1 MPPPIKF
8 VARVEGL
15 SQRYGRKL
23 ALDSISLN
31 FPADC
36 MVGLLGPDGV
46 GKSSLMSIIS
56 GVRKIQTG
64 KVEVL
69 GGDIGLESHRTVACP
84 RIAYMPQ
91 GLGKNLYMTLSVYE
105 NLDFFGRLFGQDK
118 AERDRRIDELL
129 ASTGMLPFKQRPAGK
144 LSGGM
149 KQKLGLCCSLI
160 HDPDLLILDEPTT
173 GVDPLSRRQFWELI
187 KRIRLQRPQMSVLV
201 STAYMDEADG
211 FDWLVAMDD
220 GKVLAEGTPAELKS
234 RVGADNLDAA
244 FIRLLPEAKRQGH
257 KALVVPPRN
266 VALEGTPAIEAE
278 GLTRRFG
285 DFTAVDHVS
294 FKIPKGEIFGF
305 LGSNGCG
312 KTTTM
317 KMLTGLLP
325 STEGTAMMFGE
336 KVTGKDLATRKR
348 IGFMSQA
355 FSLYAELTVR
365 QNLVLHARVF
375 DLPKDQI
382 EPRIKELIKQFGLEN
397 YVEDLAE
404 SLPLGTRQRLSLAVA
419 MIHKPEL
426 LILDEPTSG
435 VDPVAR
441 ESFWELLIH
450 LSRNEK
456 VTIFVSTHFMN
467 EAGWCDRISLMHS
480 GKVLASDPPA
490 KLVANCGAKTLE
502 EAFISYLEK
511 AAAANAATAAPVSA
525 AKQTAL
531 QTHPPHP
538 ALGGEGPLRATFPQE
553 GKENKEFPSPLG
565 RPLTEIGATGA
576 AEPLMRGQGEGS
588 KLSSGFS
595 WRRLFGYAY
604 REALELKRDTIRLTF
619 ALGGSVLMMLVLGF
633 GINLDV
639 EDIAVSMFDND
650 NSPAS
655 LRYADNIGGS
665 SYFVQKPPVTDP
677 DAMERRL
684 RKGDLDVVVE
694 IPPNFGKDVARGA
707 DTEIAA
713 WVNGSMPSRA
723 QSVAGYVQGLHNDF
737 VARTVPP
744 RVGAPLVGIQPLLEM
759 RYRYNQDFKS
769 IYAMVPPTIPII
781 LVLIPAMLMA
791 LGVVREKELG
801 SIYNFYSTP
810 VTRLEFIFGKQLPYA
825 AVAMINLVVLSVM
838 AVTVF
843 QVPLKGSVLSLLLGG
858 FLYVICTTSLGFVMS
873 AFTSTQIAAIFGTAI
888 ATVLPAT
895 QFSGLTQPVSALE
908 GTGAII
914 GKIYPTS
921 HFITISQGVFNKALG
936 FRDLVDPFLALA
948 VSIPILTAIS
958 WMLLKKQES

>member
-1 MPPPIKF
+1 MRPGLPNWPCRPPMNPASPRKF
-8 VARVEGL
+8 VAKVENL
-15 SQRYGRKL
+15 SQRYGRKI
-23 ALDSISLN
+23 ALDSITLN

-69 GGDIGLESHRTVACP
+69 DGDIGLESHRTAACP

-118 AERDRRIDELL
+118 AERDRRIDDLL
-129 ASTGMLPFKQRPAGK
+129 ASTGMLPFKGRPAGK

-173 GVDPLSRRQFWELI
+173 GVDPLSRRQFWDLI

-220 GKVLAEGTPAELKS
+220 GKVLAEGTPTELKT

-244 FIRLLPEAKRQGH
+244 FIQLLPEEKRRGH
-257 KALVVPPRN
+257 KALVVPTRN
-266 VALEGTPAIEAE
+266 VVLEGTPAIEAE

-285 DFTAVDHVS
+285 AFTAVDHVS

-375 DLPKDQI
+375 DLPKEQI
-382 EPRIKELIKQFGLEN
+382 QPRIEELIKQFGLGN
-397 YVEDLAE
+397 YIEDLAE

-450 LSRNEK
+450 LSRNDK

-490 KLVANCGAKTLE
+490 QLVANCGAKTLE

-511 AAAANAATAAPVSA
+511 AAAANATAAGPEPENPTAPESA
-525 AKQTAL
+525 MAPQT
-531 QTHPPHP
+531 
-538 ALGGEGPLRATFPQE
+538 E
-553 GKENKEFPSPLG
+553 
-565 RPLTEIGATGA
+565 LT
-576 AEPLMRGQGEGS
+576 
-588 KLSSGFS
+588 GFS

-639 EDIAVSMFDND
+639 DDIAFSILDHD
-650 NSPAS
+650 QSPAS
-655 LRYADNIGGS
+655 MKYADNLAGS
-665 SYFVQKPPVTDP
+665 SYFVQKPPVQDSM
-677 DAMERRL
+677 DLEKKMRQ
-684 RKGDLDVVVE
+684 GDLDLVVE
-694 IPPNFGKDVARGA
+694 IPPDFGKDAARKGT
-707 DTEIAA
+707 TEIAA

-723 QSVAGYVQGLHNDF
+723 QSVAGYMQGFHSDF
-737 VARTVPP
+737 VARTLPP
-744 RVGAPLVGIQPLLEM
+744 NVGGPKVGVQPLLEM

-825 AVAMINLVVLSVM
+825 AVAMINLLVLSLM

-843 QVPLKGSVLSLLLGG
+843 QVPMKGSFLALLVGG

-888 ATVLPAT
+888 ATILPAT

-908 GTGAII
+908 GTGAFI
-914 GKIYPTS
+914 GRIYPTS
-921 HFITISQGVFNKALG
+921 HFITICQGVFNKALG
-936 FRDLVDPFLALA
+936 FKDLFHPFMALG

>member
-1 MPPPIKF
+1 MPPPSKF
-8 VARVEGL
+8 VARVDGL

-23 ALDSISLN
+23 ALDSITLN

-69 GGDIGLESHRTVACP
+69 GGDIGLESHRTAACP

-129 ASTGMLPFKQRPAGK
+129 ASTGMSPFKQRPAGK

-257 KALVVPPRN
+257 KALVVPPRD
-266 VALEGTPAIEAE
+266 VVLEGTPAIEAE

-382 EPRIKELIKQFGLEN
+382 EPRIKELIKQFGLEK

-450 LSRNEK
+450 LSRKEK

-511 AAAANAATAAPVSA
+511 AAAANAATAAPVAESKSPA
-525 AKQTAL
+525 PTVPEAPHAL
-531 QTHPPHP
+531 NT
-538 ALGGEGPLRATFPQE
+538 
-553 GKENKEFPSPLG
+553 
-565 RPLTEIGATGA
+565 
-576 AEPLMRGQGEGS
+576 
-588 KLSSGFS
+588 GFS

-677 DAMERRL
+677 DALERRL

-843 QVPLKGSVLSLLLGG
+843 QVPLKGSVLALLLGG

-914 GKIYPTS
+914 GRIYPTS

-948 VSIPILTAIS
+948 VSIPVLTAIS

>member
-1 MPPPIKF
+1 
-8 VARVEGL
+8 
-15 SQRYGRKL
+15 
-23 ALDSISLN
+23 
-31 FPADC
+31 

-69 GGDIGLESHRTVACP
+69 GGDIGLASHRTAACP

-118 AERDRRIDELL
+118 AERDRRIDDLL

-173 GVDPLSRRQFWELI
+173 GVDPLSRRQFWDLI
-187 KRIRLQRPQMSVLV
+187 KRIRVQRPQMSVLV

-220 GKVLAEGTPAELKS
+220 GKVLAEGTPAELKA
-234 RVGADNLDAA
+234 RVGVDNLDAA
-244 FIRLLPEAKRQGH
+244 FIGLLPEEKRRGH
-257 KALVVPPRN
+257 VALVVPPRN
-266 VALEGTPAIEAE
+266 VAMEGTPAIEAE

-285 DFTAVDHVS
+285 DFVAVDHVS

-336 KVTGKDLATRKR
+336 KVTGNDLATRKR

-355 FSLYAELTVR
+355 FSLYAELSVR
-365 QNLVLHARVF
+365 QNLILHARVF

-382 EPRIKELIKQFGLEN
+382 EPRIQELIKQFGLAN
-397 YVEDLAE
+397 YMDDLAE

-511 AAAANAATAAPVSA
+511 AAAANAANAPVAAATQPPAETAPAAP
-525 AKQTAL
+525 QAL
-531 QTHPPHP
+531 T
-538 ALGGEGPLRATFPQE
+538 T
-553 GKENKEFPSPLG
+553 
-565 RPLTEIGATGA
+565 
-576 AEPLMRGQGEGS
+576 
-588 KLSSGFS
+588 GFS

-604 REALELKRDTIRLTF
+604 REALELKRDTIRLSF

-677 DAMERRL
+677 QAMERRL

-707 DTEIAA
+707 NTEIAA

-723 QSVAGYVQGLHNDF
+723 QSVAGYVQGLHSDF

-744 RVGAPLVGIQPLLEM
+744 KVGAPAVGIQPLLEM

-843 QVPLKGSVLSLLLGG
+843 RVPLKGSVLALLLGG

-873 AFTSTQIAAIFGTAI
+873 AFTSTQIAAIFGTSI

-914 GKIYPTS
+914 GRIYPTS

-936 FRDLVDPFLALA
+936 FKDLVDPFMALA

-958 WMLLKKQES
+958 WLLLKKQES

>member
-1 MPPPIKF
+1 MTPPPPNKF

-15 SQRYGRKL
+15 SQHYGRKL
-23 ALDSISLN
+23 ALDSITIN
-31 FPADC
+31 IPADC

-56 GVRKIQTG
+56 GVRVIQTG

-69 GGDIGLESHRTVACP
+69 GGDMGLASHRAAACP

-118 AERDRRIDELL
+118 PERDRRIDDLL

-173 GVDPLSRRQFWELI
+173 GVDPLSRRQFWDLI
-187 KRIRLQRPQMSVLV
+187 KRIRVQRPQMSVMV

-220 GKVLAEGTPAELKS
+220 GKVLAEGTPTELKN

-244 FIRLLPEAKRQGH
+244 FIKLLPEEKRRGH
-257 KALVVPPRN
+257 VALVVPPRQ
-266 VALEGTPAIEAE
+266 VVLEGTPAIEAE

-285 DFTAVDHVS
+285 DFIAVNHVS

-336 KVTGKDLATRKR
+336 KVTGNDLATRKR

-382 EPRIKELIKQFGLEN
+382 TPRIQELIKQFGLEN
-397 YVEDLAE
+397 YMEDLAE

-450 LSRNEK
+450 LSRKDK

-490 KLVANCGAKTLE
+490 QLVSNCGAKTLE

-511 AAAANAATAAPVSA
+511 AAAANAP
-525 AKQTAL
+525 
-531 QTHPPHP
+531 
-538 ALGGEGPLRATFPQE
+538 
-553 GKENKEFPSPLG
+553 
-565 RPLTEIGATGA
+565 A
-576 AEPLMRGQGEGS
+576 AEPVPVSPEKENTAPVTAPHAQT
-588 KLSSGFS
+588 SGFS

-604 REALELKRDTIRLTF
+604 REALELRRDTIRLTF
-619 ALGGSVLMMLVLGF
+619 ALGGSVLLMLVLGF

-639 EDIAVSMFDND
+639 DNIAFSLLDHD
-650 NSPAS
+650 QSPAS
-655 LRYADNIGGS
+655 LKYTDNLAGS
-665 SYFVQKPPVTDP
+665 SYFVQKSPIQDP
-677 DAMERRL
+677 QDMEKQLRR
-684 RKGDLDVVVE
+684 GDLDLVIE
-694 IPPNFGKDVARGA
+694 IPPDFGKDMTRGGK
-707 DTEIAA
+707 TEIAA

-723 QSVAGYVQGLHNDF
+723 QSVAGYIQGVHSDF
-737 VARTVPP
+737 VART
-744 RVGAPLVGIQPLLEM
+744 APISLGGPKVGIQPLLEM

-801 SIYNFYSTP
+801 TIYNFYSTP

-825 AVAMINLVVLSVM
+825 AVAMLNLVMLSVM

-843 QVPLKGSVLSLLLGG
+843 QVPLKGSILALLTGG

-888 ATVLPAT
+888 ATILPAT

-908 GTGAII
+908 GTGALI

-921 HFITISQGVFNKALG
+921 HFITICQGVFNKALG
-936 FRDLVDPFLALA
+936 FKDLVDPFLALA
-948 VSIPILTAIS
+948 VSIPILTTIS
-958 WMLLKKQES
+958 WVLLKKQES

>member
-1 MPPPIKF
+1 MTHPPPNKF

-15 SQRYGRKL
+15 SQHYGRKL
-23 ALDSISLN
+23 ALDSITLN
-31 FPADC
+31 LPSDC

-56 GVRKIQTG
+56 GVRVIQTG

-69 GGDIGLESHRTVACP
+69 GGDMGLASHRAAACP

-118 AERDRRIDELL
+118 PERDRRIDDLL

-173 GVDPLSRRQFWELI
+173 GVDPLSRRQFWDLI
-187 KRIRLQRPQMSVLV
+187 KRIRVQRPQMSVMV

-220 GKVLAEGTPAELKS
+220 GKVLAEGTPTELKT

-244 FIRLLPEAKRQGH
+244 FIKLLPEEKRRGH
-257 KALVVPPRN
+257 VALVVPPRQ
-266 VALEGTPAIEAE
+266 VVLEGTPAIEAE

-285 DFTAVDHVS
+285 DFIAVNNVS

-336 KVTGKDLATRKR
+336 KVTGNDLATRKR

-382 EPRIKELIKQFGLEN
+382 SPRIQELIKQFGLEN
-397 YVEDLAE
+397 YMEDLAE

-450 LSRNEK
+450 LSRKDK

-490 KLVANCGAKTLE
+490 QLVSNCGAKTLE

-511 AAAANAATAAPVSA
+511 AAAANAPATEPLPVSPEKENTAPVTA
-525 AKQTAL
+525 PHAQT
-531 QTHPPHP
+531 
-538 ALGGEGPLRATFPQE
+538 
-553 GKENKEFPSPLG
+553 
-565 RPLTEIGATGA
+565 
-576 AEPLMRGQGEGS
+576 
-588 KLSSGFS
+588 SGFS

-604 REALELKRDTIRLTF
+604 REALELRRDTIRLTF
-619 ALGGSVLMMLVLGF
+619 ALGGSVLLMLVLGF

-639 EDIAVSMFDND
+639 DNIAFSLLDHD
-650 NSPAS
+650 QSPAS
-655 LRYADNIGGS
+655 LKYTDNLAGS
-665 SYFVQKPPVTDP
+665 SYFVQKSPIQDP
-677 DAMERRL
+677 QDMEKQLRR
-684 RKGDLDVVVE
+684 GDLDLVIE
-694 IPPNFGKDVARGA
+694 IPPDFGKDMTRGGK
-707 DTEIAA
+707 TEIAA

-723 QSVAGYVQGLHNDF
+723 QSVAGYIQGVHSDF
-737 VARTVPP
+737 VART
-744 RVGAPLVGIQPLLEM
+744 APISLGGPKVGIQPLLEM

-801 SIYNFYSTP
+801 TIYNFYSTP

-825 AVAMINLVVLSVM
+825 AVAMLNLVMLSVM

-843 QVPLKGSVLSLLLGG
+843 QVPLKGSILALLIGG

-888 ATVLPAT
+888 ATILPAT

-908 GTGAII
+908 GTGALI

-921 HFITISQGVFNKALG
+921 HFITICQGVFNKALG
-936 FRDLVDPFLALA
+936 FKDLVDPFLALA

-958 WMLLKKQES
+958 WVLLKKQES

>member
-1 MPPPIKF
+1 MNPAPPRKV

-23 ALDSISLN
+23 ALDAINLSL
-31 FPADC
+31 PADC

-46 GKSSLMSIIS
+46 GKSSLMSILS

-64 KVEVL
+64 RVEVL
-69 GGDIGLESHRTVACP
+69 GGDMAQLKHRNDACP

-91 GLGKNLYMTLSVYE
+91 GLGKNLYMTLSVSE
-105 NLDFFGRLFGQDK
+105 NMDFFGRLFGQDK
-118 AERDRRIDELL
+118 EERERRIDDLL

-187 KRIRLQRPQMSVLV
+187 RRIRVQRPQMSVLV

-257 KALVVPPRN
+257 KALVVPPRD
-266 VALEGTPAIEAE
+266 VAMEGTPAIQAE

-325 STEGTAMMFGE
+325 STDGTAYMFGE

-355 FSLYAELTVR
+355 FSLYSELTVR
-365 QNLVLHARVF
+365 QNLMLHARIF
-375 DLPKDQI
+375 ELPKGQI
-382 EPRIKELIKQFGLEN
+382 EPRVQELIKQFDLKN
-397 YVEDLAE
+397 YIDDLAE

-450 LSRNEK
+450 LSRKEQ

-480 GKVLASDPPA
+480 GKVLASDAPA
-490 KLVANCGAKTLE
+490 RLVTTSGSKNLE

-511 AAAANAATAAPVSA
+511 AAAAAAPPAAPAAPAAAPAQASA
-525 AKQTAL
+525 A
-531 QTHPPHP
+531 PP
-538 ALGGEGPLRATFPQE
+538 
-553 GKENKEFPSPLG
+553 
-565 RPLTEIGATGA
+565 A
-576 AEPLMRGQGEGS
+576 ASAHAQD
-588 KLSSGFS
+588 KGFS

-604 REALELKRDTIRLTF
+604 REALELKRDPIRLTF
-619 ALGGSVLMMLVLGF
+619 ALGGSVLLMLVLGF
-633 GINLDV
+633 GINFDV
-639 EDIAVSMFDND
+639 ENIAFSMLDND
-650 NSPAS
+650 QSPAS
-655 LRYADNIGGS
+655 LQYTDNLAGS
-665 SYFVQKPPVTDP
+665 AYFVQKPPVLDPTDL
-677 DAMERRL
+677 ERQM
-684 RKGDLDVVVE
+684 RKGKLDLVVE
-694 IPPNFGKDVARGA
+694 IPPNYGKDVARGGK
-707 DTEIAA
+707 TEVAA
-713 WVNGSMPSRA
+713 WVDGAMPSRA
-723 QSVAGYVQGLHNDF
+723 QSVAGYIQGLHNDF
-737 VARTVPP
+737 VARSISP
-744 RVGAPLVGIQPLLEM
+744 RIEAPAVGVKPLLEM

-769 IYAMVPPTIPII
+769 IYALVPPTIPII

-801 SIYNFYSTP
+801 SITNFYATP
-810 VTRLEFIFGKQLPYA
+810 TTRLEFILGKQVPYVS
-825 AVAMINLVVLSVM
+825 VAMINLVLLIVM
-838 AVTVF
+838 AVTIF
-843 QVPLKGSVLSLLLGG
+843 QVPLKGSVLALLAGG
-858 FLYVICTTSLGFVMS
+858 FLYILCTTSLGFVMS
-873 AFTSTQIAAIFGTAI
+873 AFTTTQIAAIFGTAI
-888 ATVLPAT
+888 ATILPAT
-895 QFSGLTQPVSALE
+895 MFSGLTQPVSALE
-908 GTGAII
+908 GTPALI
-914 GKIYPTS
+914 GKVYPTA

-936 FRDLVDPFLALA
+936 FQDLTQPFLALA
-948 VSIPILTAIS
+948 VSIPVLTAIS
-958 WMLLKKQES
+958 WFLLNKQES

>member
-1 MPPPIKF
+1 MTHPPPNKF

-15 SQRYGRKL
+15 SQHYGRKL
-23 ALDSISLN
+23 ALDSITLN
-31 FPADC
+31 LPSDC

-56 GVRKIQTG
+56 GVRVIQTG

-69 GGDIGLESHRTVACP
+69 GGDMGLASHRAAACP

-118 AERDRRIDELL
+118 PERDRRIDDLL

-173 GVDPLSRRQFWELI
+173 GVDPLSRRQFWDLI
-187 KRIRLQRPQMSVLV
+187 KRIRVQRPQMSVMV

-220 GKVLAEGTPAELKS
+220 GKVLAEGTPTELKT

-244 FIRLLPEAKRQGH
+244 FIKLLPEEKRRGH
-257 KALVVPPRN
+257 VALVVPPRQ
-266 VALEGTPAIEAE
+266 VVLEGTPAIEAE

-285 DFTAVDHVS
+285 DFIAVNNVS

-336 KVTGKDLATRKR
+336 KVTGNDLATRKR

-382 EPRIKELIKQFGLEN
+382 SPRIQELIKQFGLEN
-397 YVEDLAE
+397 YMEDLAE

-450 LSRNEK
+450 LSRKDK

-490 KLVANCGAKTLE
+490 QLVSNCGAKTLE

-511 AAAANAATAAPVSA
+511 AAAANAPATEPLPVSPEKENTAPVTA
-525 AKQTAL
+525 PHAQT
-531 QTHPPHP
+531 
-538 ALGGEGPLRATFPQE
+538 
-553 GKENKEFPSPLG
+553 
-565 RPLTEIGATGA
+565 
-576 AEPLMRGQGEGS
+576 
-588 KLSSGFS
+588 SGFS

-604 REALELKRDTIRLTF
+604 REALELRRDTIRLTF
-619 ALGGSVLMMLVLGF
+619 ALGGSVLLMLVLGF

-639 EDIAVSMFDND
+639 DNIAFSLLDHD
-650 NSPAS
+650 QSPAS
-655 LRYADNIGGS
+655 LKYTDNLAGS
-665 SYFVQKPPVTDP
+665 SYFVQKSPIQDP
-677 DAMERRL
+677 QDMEKQLRR
-684 RKGDLDVVVE
+684 GDLDLVIE
-694 IPPNFGKDVARGA
+694 IPPDFGKDMTRGGK
-707 DTEIAA
+707 TEIAA

-723 QSVAGYVQGLHNDF
+723 QSVAGYIQGVHSDF
-737 VARTVPP
+737 VART
-744 RVGAPLVGIQPLLEM
+744 APISLGGPKVGIQPLLEM

-801 SIYNFYSTP
+801 TIYNFYSTP

-825 AVAMINLVVLSVM
+825 AVAMLNLVMLSVM

-843 QVPLKGSVLSLLLGG
+843 QVPLKGSILALLTGG

-888 ATVLPAT
+888 ATILPAT

-908 GTGAII
+908 GTGALI

-921 HFITISQGVFNKALG
+921 HFITICQGVFNKALG
-936 FRDLVDPFLALA
+936 FKDLVDPFLALA

-958 WMLLKKQES
+958 WVLLKKQES

>member
-1 MPPPIKF
+1 
-8 VARVEGL
+8 
-15 SQRYGRKL
+15 
-23 ALDSISLN
+23 
-31 FPADC
+31 
-36 MVGLLGPDGV
+36 
-46 GKSSLMSIIS
+46 
-56 GVRKIQTG
+56 
-64 KVEVL
+64 
-69 GGDIGLESHRTVACP
+69 
-84 RIAYMPQ
+84 
-91 GLGKNLYMTLSVYE
+91 
-105 NLDFFGRLFGQDK
+105 
-118 AERDRRIDELL
+118 
-129 ASTGMLPFKQRPAGK
+129 
-144 LSGGM
+144 
-149 KQKLGLCCSLI
+149 
-160 HDPDLLILDEPTT
+160 
-173 GVDPLSRRQFWELI
+173 
-187 KRIRLQRPQMSVLV
+187 
-201 STAYMDEADG
+201 
-211 FDWLVAMDD
+211 
-220 GKVLAEGTPAELKS
+220 
-234 RVGADNLDAA
+234 
-244 FIRLLPEAKRQGH
+244 
-257 KALVVPPRN
+257 
-266 VALEGTPAIEAE
+266 
-278 GLTRRFG
+278 
-285 DFTAVDHVS
+285 
-294 FKIPKGEIFGF
+294 
-305 LGSNGCG
+305 
-312 KTTTM
+312 
-317 KMLTGLLP
+317 
-325 STEGTAMMFGE
+325 
-336 KVTGKDLATRKR
+336 
-348 IGFMSQA
+348 
-355 FSLYAELTVR
+355 
-365 QNLVLHARVF
+365 
-375 DLPKDQI
+375 
-382 EPRIKELIKQFGLEN
+382 
-397 YVEDLAE
+397 
-404 SLPLGTRQRLSLAVA
+404 

-511 AAAANAATAAPVSA
+511 AAAANAATAAPVAESKSPA
-525 AKQTAL
+525 PTVPEAPHAL
-531 QTHPPHP
+531 NT
-538 ALGGEGPLRATFPQE
+538 
-553 GKENKEFPSPLG
+553 
-565 RPLTEIGATGA
+565 
-576 AEPLMRGQGEGS
+576 
-588 KLSSGFS
+588 GFS

-677 DAMERRL
+677 DALERRL

-843 QVPLKGSVLSLLLGG
+843 QVPLKGSVLALLLGG

-908 GTGAII
+908 GTGASI

-948 VSIPILTAIS
+948 VSIPVLTAIS
-958 WMLLKKQES
+958 WILLKKQES

>member
-1 MPPPIKF
+1 MNPAPTRKV

-23 ALDSISLN
+23 ALDSITLT

-56 GVRKIQTG
+56 GVRKIQSG

-69 GGDIGLESHRTVACP
+69 GGDIGLESHRTTACP

-187 KRIRLQRPQMSVLV
+187 KRIRVQRPQMSVLV

-244 FIRLLPEAKRQGH
+244 FIRLLPESKRQGH
-257 KALVVPPRN
+257 KALVVPPRD
-266 VALEGTPAIEAE
+266 VAMEGTPAIEAE

-325 STEGTAMMFGE
+325 STEGTALMFGE
-336 KVTGKDLATRKR
+336 KVTGNDLATRKR

-382 EPRIKELIKQFGLEN
+382 EPRIKELVKQFGLEN

-511 AAAANAATAAPVSA
+511 AAAANAAATAPVAAAAPAQEPAPA
-525 AKQTAL
+525 AS
-531 QTHPPHP
+531 HV
-538 ALGGEGPLRATFPQE
+538 
-553 GKENKEFPSPLG
+553 
-565 RPLTEIGATGA
+565 
-576 AEPLMRGQGEGS
+576 
-588 KLSSGFS
+588 LSTGFS

-639 EDIAVSMFDND
+639 DDIAFSMFDND

-665 SYFVQKPPVTDP
+665 SYFIQKPPVTD
-677 DAMERRL
+677 AESVERRL

-694 IPPNFGKDVARGA
+694 IPPSFGKDLARGV

-723 QSVAGYVQGLHNDF
+723 QSVAGYVQGLHSDYL
-737 VARTVPP
+737 ARNAPP
-744 RVGAPLVGIQPLLEM
+744 RVGAPWVGIQPLLEM

-843 QVPLKGSVLSLLLGG
+843 QVPLKGSILALLLGG

>member
-1 MPPPIKF
+1 MNPEPTRKF

-23 ALDSISLN
+23 ALDSITLN

-56 GVRKIQTG
+56 GVRKIQAG
-64 KVEVL
+64 KVDVL
-69 GGDIGLESHRTVACP
+69 GGDIGLERHRTAACP

-129 ASTGMLPFKQRPAGK
+129 ASTGMSPFKQRPAGK

-173 GVDPLSRRQFWELI
+173 GVDPLSRRQFWDLI
-187 KRIRLQRPQMSVLV
+187 KRIRVQRPQMSVLV

-211 FDWLVAMDD
+211 FDWLIAMDD

-234 RVGADNLDAA
+234 RVGANNLDAA

-266 VALEGTPAIEAE
+266 VAMEGTPAIQAE

-382 EPRIKELIKQFGLEN
+382 GPRINELIKQFGLEN
-397 YVEDLAE
+397 YIEDLAE

-450 LSRNEK
+450 LSRNDK

-511 AAAANAATAAPVSA
+511 AAAANAATDTPVAES
-525 AKQTAL
+525 KSPPQTVPETPHAL
-531 QTHPPHP
+531 NT
-538 ALGGEGPLRATFPQE
+538 
-553 GKENKEFPSPLG
+553 
-565 RPLTEIGATGA
+565 
-576 AEPLMRGQGEGS
+576 
-588 KLSSGFS
+588 GFS

-619 ALGGSVLMMLVLGF
+619 ALGGSILMMLVLGF

-655 LRYADNIGGS
+655 LRYADNIAGS

-677 DAMERRL
+677 DALERRL

-707 DTEIAA
+707 NTEIAA

-723 QSVAGYVQGLHNDF
+723 QSVAGYVQGLHSDF

-744 RVGAPLVGIQPLLEM
+744 SVAAPKVGIQPLLEM

-843 QVPLKGSVLSLLLGG
+843 QVPLKGSVLALLLGG

-888 ATVLPAT
+888 ATILPAT

-914 GKIYPTS
+914 GKVYPTA

-936 FRDLVDPFLALA
+936 FKDLIDPFLALA

>member
-1 MPPPIKF
+1 T
-8 VARVEGL
+8 
-15 SQRYGRKL
+15 
-23 ALDSISLN
+23 LN

-56 GVRKIQTG
+56 GVRKIQAG
-64 KVEVL
+64 KVDVL
-69 GGDIGLESHRTVACP
+69 GGDIGLESHRTAACP

-118 AERDRRIDELL
+118 TERDRRIDELL
-129 ASTGMLPFKQRPAGK
+129 ASTGMSPFKQRPAGK

-173 GVDPLSRRQFWELI
+173 GVDPLSRRQFWDLI
-187 KRIRLQRPQMSVLV
+187 KRIRVQRPQMSVLV

-211 FDWLVAMDD
+211 FDWLIAMDD

-234 RVGADNLDAA
+234 RVGVDNLDAA

-266 VALEGTPAIEAE
+266 VAMEGTPAIQAE

-382 EPRIKELIKQFGLEN
+382 GPRINELIKQFGLEN
-397 YVEDLAE
+397 YIEDLAE

-450 LSRNEK
+450 LSRNDK

-511 AAAANAATAAPVSA
+511 AAAANAATDTPVAES
-525 AKQTAL
+525 KSPPQTVPETPHAL
-531 QTHPPHP
+531 
-538 ALGGEGPLRATFPQE
+538 
-553 GKENKEFPSPLG
+553 N
-565 RPLTEIGATGA
+565 TGF
-576 AEPLMRGQGEGS
+576 R
-588 KLSSGFS
+588 

-619 ALGGSVLMMLVLGF
+619 ALGGSILMMLVLGF

-655 LRYADNIGGS
+655 LRYADNIAGS

-677 DAMERRL
+677 DALERRL

-707 DTEIAA
+707 NTEIAA

-723 QSVAGYVQGLHNDF
+723 QSVAGYVQGLHSDF

-744 RVGAPLVGIQPLLEM
+744 SVAAPKVGIQPLLEM

-843 QVPLKGSVLSLLLGG
+843 QVPLKGSVLALLLGG

-888 ATVLPAT
+888 ATILPAT

-914 GKIYPTS
+914 GKVYPTA

-936 FRDLVDPFLALA
+936 FKDLIDPFLALA

>member
-1 MPPPIKF
+1 MTPPPPNKF

-15 SQRYGRKL
+15 SQHYGRKL
-23 ALDSISLN
+23 ALDSITIN
-31 FPADC
+31 IPADC

-56 GVRKIQTG
+56 GVRVIQTG

-69 GGDIGLESHRTVACP
+69 GGDMGLASHRKAACP

-118 AERDRRIDELL
+118 PERDRRIDDLL

-173 GVDPLSRRQFWELI
+173 GVDPLSRRQFWDLI
-187 KRIRLQRPQMSVLV
+187 KRIRVQRPQMSVMV

-220 GKVLAEGTPAELKS
+220 GKVLAEGTPTELKN

-244 FIRLLPEAKRQGH
+244 FIKLLPEEKRRGH
-257 KALVVPPRN
+257 VALVVPPRQ
-266 VALEGTPAIEAE
+266 VVLEGTPAIEAE

-285 DFTAVDHVS
+285 DFIAVNHVS

-336 KVTGKDLATRKR
+336 KVTGNDLATRKR

-382 EPRIKELIKQFGLEN
+382 TPRIQELIKQFGLEN
-397 YVEDLAE
+397 YMEDLAE

-450 LSRNEK
+450 LSRKDK

-490 KLVANCGAKTLE
+490 QLVSNCGAKTLE

-511 AAAANAATAAPVSA
+511 AAAANAP
-525 AKQTAL
+525 
-531 QTHPPHP
+531 
-538 ALGGEGPLRATFPQE
+538 
-553 GKENKEFPSPLG
+553 
-565 RPLTEIGATGA
+565 A
-576 AEPLMRGQGEGS
+576 AEPVPVSPEKENTAPVTAPHAQT
-588 KLSSGFS
+588 SGFS

-604 REALELKRDTIRLTF
+604 REALELRRDTIRLTF
-619 ALGGSVLMMLVLGF
+619 ALGGSVLLMLVLGF

-639 EDIAVSMFDND
+639 DNIAFSLLDHD
-650 NSPAS
+650 QSPAS
-655 LRYADNIGGS
+655 LKYTDNLAGS
-665 SYFVQKPPVTDP
+665 SYFVQKSPIQDP
-677 DAMERRL
+677 QDMEKQLRR
-684 RKGDLDVVVE
+684 GDLDLVIE
-694 IPPNFGKDVARGA
+694 IPPDFGKDMTRGGK
-707 DTEIAA
+707 TEIAA

-723 QSVAGYVQGLHNDF
+723 QSVAGYIQGVHSDF
-737 VARTVPP
+737 VART
-744 RVGAPLVGIQPLLEM
+744 APISLGGPKVGIQPLLEM

-801 SIYNFYSTP
+801 TIYNFYSTP

-825 AVAMINLVVLSVM
+825 AVAMLNLVMLSVM

-843 QVPLKGSVLSLLLGG
+843 QVPLKGSILALLTGG

-888 ATVLPAT
+888 ATILPAT

-908 GTGAII
+908 GTGALI

-921 HFITISQGVFNKALG
+921 HFITICQGVFNKALG
-936 FRDLVDPFLALA
+936 FKDLVDPFLALA
-948 VSIPILTAIS
+948 VSIPILTTIS
-958 WMLLKKQES
+958 WVLLKKQES

>member
-1 MPPPIKF
+1 
-8 VARVEGL
+8 L
-15 SQRYGRKL
+15 
-23 ALDSISLN
+23 
-31 FPADC
+31 
-36 MVGLLGPDGV
+36 
-46 GKSSLMSIIS
+46 
-56 GVRKIQTG
+56 
-64 KVEVL
+64 
-69 GGDIGLESHRTVACP
+69 VACSARTKP
-84 RIAYMPQ
+84 NGTG
-91 GLGKNLYMTLSVYE
+91 GLTSSWPAPAC
-105 NLDFFGRLFGQDK
+105 R
-118 AERDRRIDELL
+118 
-129 ASTGMLPFKQRPAGK
+129 PFKQRPAGK

-382 EPRIKELIKQFGLEN
+382 EPRINELIKQFGLEN

-511 AAAANAATAAPVSA
+511 AAAANAATAAPVAESKSPA
-525 AKQTAL
+525 PTAPE
-531 QTHPPHP
+531 TPH
-538 ALGGEGPLRATFPQE
+538 ALNT
-553 GKENKEFPSPLG
+553 
-565 RPLTEIGATGA
+565 
-576 AEPLMRGQGEGS
+576 
-588 KLSSGFS
+588 GFS

-677 DAMERRL
+677 DALELRL

-723 QSVAGYVQGLHNDF
+723 QSVAGYVQGLHTDF
-737 VARTVPP
+737 VARNVPP
-744 RVGAPLVGIQPLLEM
+744 RVGAPVVGIQPLLEM

-825 AVAMINLVVLSVM
+825 TVAMINLVVLTVM

-843 QVPLKGSVLSLLLGG
+843 QVPLKGSVLALLLGG

-888 ATVLPAT
+888 ATILPAT

-914 GKIYPTS
+914 GKVYPTA

-936 FRDLVDPFLALA
+936 FKDLVDPFLALA

>member
-1 MPPPIKF
+1 MPPPSKF
-8 VARVEGL
+8 VARVDGL

-23 ALDSISLN
+23 ALDSITLN

-69 GGDIGLESHRTVACP
+69 GGDIGLESHRTAACP

-129 ASTGMLPFKQRPAGK
+129 ASTGMSPFKQRPAGK

-187 KRIRLQRPQMSVLV
+187 KRIRHQRPQMSVLV

-257 KALVVPPRN
+257 KALVVPPRD
-266 VALEGTPAIEAE
+266 VVLEGTPAIEAE

-382 EPRIKELIKQFGLEN
+382 EPRIKELIQQFGLEK

-450 LSRNEK
+450 LSRKEK

-511 AAAANAATAAPVSA
+511 AAAANAATAAPVGES
-525 AKQTAL
+525 KSPPQTAPE
-531 QTHPPHP
+531 TPHV
-538 ALGGEGPLRATFPQE
+538 LNT
-553 GKENKEFPSPLG
+553 
-565 RPLTEIGATGA
+565 
-576 AEPLMRGQGEGS
+576 
-588 KLSSGFS
+588 GFS

-677 DAMERRL
+677 DALERRL

-843 QVPLKGSVLSLLLGG
+843 QVPLKGSVLALLLGG

-914 GKIYPTS
+914 GRIYPTS

-948 VSIPILTAIS
+948 VSIPVLTAIS